1 MNETNN
7 KASSPSANDDTRH
20 RINEQRL
27 SFSPI
32 ISPPSPDRNGDND
45 DDENNANYE
54 NPPAADVEEYFSV
67 RQSMLPP
74 SPLEN
79 SDKKQPRPR
88 RSQDVRAN
96 DVKADSTG
104 GGSRLLKTASLP
116 TIEEGNNR
124 TCLLDSI
131 SEILPPT
138 IDRRFVRSAVAS
150 CMPKEGDTSVKNIK
164 HALADNG
171 LILQRVGGKYIK
183 KGGAPFHL
191 LKERNCKIIVNI
203 KLLGMVTSFTTN
215 RTVARWTIHMIT
227 LGGL

>member
-1 MNETNN
+1 MNEANSDDST
-7 KASSPSANDDTRH
+7 KSANGDIRH
-20 RINEQRL
+20 RINGQRL

-32 ISPPSPDRNGDND
+32 IHPPSLDRNGDTG
-45 DDENNANYE
+45 DDENNADYE

-79 SDKKQPRPR
+79 SDKKRHRPR

-96 DVKADSTG
+96 DVKADNTG

-116 TIEEGNNR
+116 TIEGGNSR

-131 SEILPPT
+131 LEILPPT
-138 IDRRFVRSAVAS
+138 TDRRSVQSAIAS

-191 LKERNCKIIVNI
+191 LKERNCRIIVNI
-203 KLLGMVTSFTTN
+203 KLTN
-215 RTVARWTIHMIT
+215 KK
-227 LGGL
+227 